1 MFLQV
6 DLIVNGKGNIHCIY
20 LLIPIWQNSLTCSW
34 FLVMSFFLA
43 RPANDKADSPMFS
56 ENWKLSSQRAVMDGP
71 GRDPASD
78 SGGLRWTPR
87 PVTMASQVNTLP
99 ASQPRRIPA
108 QCHPPD
114 VLRLRD
120 DASRE
125 KASCTTVSVSSQSG
139 DILLPSK
146 QWVNLPKVFPKLS
159 WKILIHCL

>member
-6 DLIVNGKGNIHCIY
+6 DLIVNGNGSIQVIY

-78 SGGLRWTPR
+78 SGGLWWTPR

-99 ASQPRRIPA
+99 ASQPWSMPPTRRPA
-108 QCHPPD
+108 P
-114 VLRLRD
+114 
-120 DASRE
+120 SRRCIAG
-125 KASCTTVSVSSQSG
+125 KS
-139 DILLPSK
+139 ILHNGKHEQPKKRQRQFVAKQTISK
-146 QWVNLPKVFPKLS
+146 GSVNLP
-159 WKILIHCL
+159 